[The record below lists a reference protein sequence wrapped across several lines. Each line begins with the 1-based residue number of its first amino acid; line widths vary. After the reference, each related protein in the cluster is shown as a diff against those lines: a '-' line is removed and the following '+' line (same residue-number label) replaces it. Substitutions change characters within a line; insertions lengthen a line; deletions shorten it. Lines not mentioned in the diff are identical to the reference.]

1 MRSEVDVSAVR
12 VAVRGGGGGC
22 GWVCEEG
29 VGVLRGVGA
38 CVGAEMELS

>member
-29 VGVLRGVGA
+29 VGVLGGVGA